1 MLQGLEEATLKQHFL
16 LNSERL
22 AKWKDIPAEVS
33 NVSTDDRER
42 KCTANGHLST
52 RVQGRRLEGKCNGNK
67 GVNSD
72 VPCDN
77 GGRKG
82 HLKKDCWGK
91 LREKT
96 KTRRHL

>member
-1 MLQGLEEATLKQHFL
+1 MLQGLEEAL

-22 AKWKDIPAEVS
+22 AKWKDFRAKVS

-52 RVQGRRLEGKCNGNK
+52 QVQCNGNK

-72 VPCDN
+72 VACDN
-77 GGRKG
+77 CGRKG
-82 HLKKDCWGK
+82 YLKKDCWSELSG
-91 LREKT
+91 KT